1 MKKIIYMLSLLVLIC
16 ACSKDDVKNVIAE
29 DISINPA
36 NVSIM
41 VSETKQLV
49 VNFLPKGAS
58 EEIVDWTC
66 DNSEVLKID
75 ESGEI
80 TALKIGRAVVKATT
94 NSGLSAL
101 CNVTVERY
109 STPADKA
116 KEDEL
121 TNILKNASEGWLS
134 SSPIYDG
141 SADNRLLSMKF
152 MNNHA
157 ATVASE
163 STVAKEA
170 SYMFTVKG
178 NDITL
183 TIETYAGF
191 IEPGIILDPKEPMG
205 PMIPMD
211 FKVKSYTEDEMVLT
225 FNKGFKRELTLTKQ
239 TSSVDFSKQKAIRAK
254 MGEIRGALL
263 KDFSTKNIDCLPN
276 LTLCITKGIEG
287 ASEENPIKAGF
298 FYSSMTS
305 TVDIAYNW
313 NGEFKKYCGILVF
326 TDKGFVSGIAL
337 EYGDKYISNFKYN
350 SSLNRFEI
358 DEPGIEGHFE
368 CFNLPQYQVKG
379 VYEEFLNDYS
389 LWMRSFFPDE
399 LLEMKKKV
407 SNASY
412 NSTTKLKVI
421 DTYIVSKYNRR
432 EPIVKEDGSW
442 AIDEVSKKYDY
453 NETDYLGEGLLFSF
467 EYYYQFFYY
476 FVPLKTEKI
485 GEDRIRFSR
494 SGETQCITKVPEHAA
509 IMKSAYDSN
518 ETINAFI
525 DKICEH
531 EGLLIKK
538 SEIEGSF
545 DFDFRFI
552 KNPSHWFIARNQ

>member
-1 MKKIIYMLSLLVLIC
+1 MRKIISMLSFLVLIC
-16 ACSKDDVKNVIAE
+16 ACSKDDVKNVVAE

-36 NVSIM
+36 NINIM

-163 STVAKEA
+163 STIAKEA

-287 ASEENPIKAGF
+287 ASEENPVKAGF

-337 EYGDKYISNFKYN
+337 QYGDKYISNFKYN

-368 CFNLPQYQVKG
+368 CFNLPQYEVKG

-389 LWMRSFFPDE
+389 LWMKSFFPDE
-399 LLEMKKKV
+399 LLEIKKKV

-432 EPIVKEDGSW
+432 EPIVLEDGSW
-442 AIDEVSKKYDY
+442 AIDEASKKYDY

-485 GEDRIRFSR
+485 GEDRVRFSR
-494 SGETQCITKVPEHAA
+494 SGETQCVTKVPEHAA
-509 IMKSAYDSN
+509 IMKAAYDSN

-525 DKICEH
+525 DMICEE